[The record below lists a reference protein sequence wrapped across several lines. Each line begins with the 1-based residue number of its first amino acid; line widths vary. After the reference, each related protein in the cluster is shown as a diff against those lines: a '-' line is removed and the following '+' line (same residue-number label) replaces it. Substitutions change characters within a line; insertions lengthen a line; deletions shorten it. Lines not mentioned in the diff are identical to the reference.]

1 MKHMDLSNR
10 TDDGLYTKLLICLTY
25 ACRYMCDIDCTSG
38 MFVENIY
45 NTSNTSK
52 KSV

>member
-10 TDDGLYTKLLICLTY
+10 TDDDLLICLTY
-25 ACRYMCDIDCTSG
+25 ACSYTCDIDCTIG

-45 NTSNTSK
+45 NTSDTDDYIT
-52 KSV
+52 